1 MSRLTAALIGFL
13 IGVLFTLFAT
23 HDDTTQE
30 TRIIECEYRITDPA
44 CMP

>member
-23 HDDTTQE
+23 HDTTQE